1 MVRNNTKSG
10 RLMKRNKTN
19 RCLVEVV
26 TVVFMLCPSL
36 SGLYA
41 QDPLPPI
48 ARVLEPLHLPGQT
61 KEMHSSGRLIVCHDS
76 LPDNF
81 KHTADNVI
89 EDGTRSLLVVSW
101 KVISV
106 LRLFIP
112 IV

>member
-1 MVRNNTKSG
+1 
-10 RLMKRNKTN
+10 MKRNKTN
-19 RCLVEVV
+19 RCLVVVV

-89 EDGTRSLLVVSW
+89 EDSTRSLLP
-101 KVISV
+101 
-106 LRLFIP
+106 FFGN
-112 IV
+112 